1 MKTLTLKKVS
11 PTAVSRAAA
20 AHPQA
25 AHPQAARP
33 QSKEEIR
40 RKLARLH
47 RQTARLRQLEATD
60 PLPPE
65 FYEILA
71 NPIRFSHKIAR

>member
-1 MKTLTLKKVS
+1 MKTLTLKKIS
-11 PTAVSRAAA
+11 PTAVSRAA
-20 AHPQA
+20 A

-47 RQTARLRQLEATD
+47 RQTARLRQLEATA
-60 PLPPE
+60 PLPSE

-71 NPIRFSHKIAR
+71 TGVNFNSEMCK